1 MALPAP
7 VTVACRF
14 SAMAVKTPVSILI
27 SGRGSNMEAL
37 AEAARRPEFPAHIV
51 SVISNRPQAEGL
63 ARAGALDIPTRTLDH
78 RDFSARETFD
88 AALNAQLQADGAQWL
103 CLAGFMRVLTADF
116 IARWQGRILNI
127 HPSLLPAFPGLHA
140 AAQALKAGAAETGC
154 TVHRVTSQVDAG
166 PILAQARVP
175 VYPGDTEETLS
186 TRIRLA
192 EHALYPAAL
201 ALALSLAQ
209 SGGGT

>member
-1 MALPAP
+1 MTAQAP
-7 VTVACRF
+7 IA
-14 SAMAVKTPVSILI
+14 ILI

-37 AEAARRPEFPAHIV
+37 AHAAENPDFPARIV

-63 ARAGALDIPTRTLDH
+63 ARAAALGLPTRTLDH

-103 CLAGFMRVLTADF
+103 CLAGFMRVLTPAF
-116 IARWQGRILNI
+116 IARWPGRILNI

-140 AAQALKAGAAETGC
+140 QAQALKAGAAETGC
-154 TVHRVTSQVDAG
+154 TVHLVTPDVDAG

-175 VYPGDTEETLS
+175 VLPGDTEETL
-186 TRIRLA
+186 TARIRLA

-201 ALALSLAQ
+201 VLALSLAKG
-209 SGGGT
+209 SGVK